1 MSPLALRATYKL
13 PAPSKATPAGECP
26 GVANRPTFPFRSPLW
41 RGPPRRALTNRV
53 PPLSKASPNGSPSG
67 KVTPPL
73 MNTLDW
79 ACGLVWRIH
88 QTGKVLGL
96 RELVIG
102 AGHRSEERRVGHA

>member
-1 MSPLALRATYKL
+1 
-13 PAPSKATPAGECP
+13 
-26 GVANRPTFPFRSPLW
+26 
-41 RGPPRRALTNRV
+41 
-53 PPLSKASPNGSPSG
+53 
-67 KVTPPL
+67 

-102 AGHRSEERRVGHA
+102 AGHWAALILGWRDETEKSAHHH